1 MAIAYQVFENV
12 SNVALGA
19 SAVHGVESVRLTKK
33 RLEIRASGDGELY
46 DSVAA
51 VGPCS
56 VSGTIDTLDPV
67 SAAALD
73 GQVGALSFIWKA
85 AGAGTDKTV
94 TITNVSV
101 TGVDIDVGRRGKSLA
116 AVHFTAAGTDGVT
129 DPVAIT

>member
-19 SAVHGVESVRLTKK
+19 AALHGVEAVKLTRK
-33 RLEIRASGDGELY
+33 RPQFRASGDGELY

-51 VGPCS
+51 GGPCS
-56 VSGTIDTLDPV
+56 VSGTINTLDPV

-73 GQVGALSFIWKA
+73 GQAGTLSFVWEA

-94 TITNVSV
+94 TISNVTV
-101 TGVDIDVGRRGKSLA
+101 TGVDIHVARRGKSSA
-116 AVHFTAAGTDGVT
+116 AVQFAAASTDGVT